1 MATLCEHPTFATT
14 SLPKSR
20 GQAVLTLRELAS
32 SLKPRGGGTRLGDVV
47 AFLVIDQLW
56 EGRPCSSAVSCC
68 PSPDPDAF
76 LGPVALAFAV
86 YVIFNGGPLIL
97 DQIYPTSCSRPR
109 PSHIGR
115 SLHGHERRGSGHI
128 VTLRDTLGSQQ
139 PGYQRHHVDRRRNC
153 RRGCAGATSRHPK
166 LGAGAC
172 TRPSGCELTAIIQ
185 QPMPDIPLHTSL
197 LTWSSPRSAG

>member
-109 PSHIGR
+109 SKPHR
-115 SLHGHERRGSGHI
+115 SVTARARAAWERPHCH
-128 VTLRDTLGSQQ
+128 LRDTLGSQQ